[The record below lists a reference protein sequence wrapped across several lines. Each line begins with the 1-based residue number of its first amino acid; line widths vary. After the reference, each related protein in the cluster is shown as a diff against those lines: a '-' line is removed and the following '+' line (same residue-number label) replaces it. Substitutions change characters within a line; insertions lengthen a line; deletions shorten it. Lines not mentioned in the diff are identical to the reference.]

1 MIYGYFYTL
10 PNWTVT
16 DLTNNTIKI
25 CIFVPKKRL
34 VNIFLDLNFLR
45 CTMYLQ
51 LQNHPYDINES
62 TAALF
67 WLLISPALNEYSQDG
82 CFPHLRTVWWCL
94 DKERKTGM
102 DIYLNWTRI
111 KHVGAVLCCLCVA
124 LLHTFRYLPGY
135 QLWSFV
141 LCTGR
146 RSFGD
151 FSAIL
156 TCHSLKSGCP
166 VFQRHQI
173 SVS

>member
-1 MIYGYFYTL
+1 MMSGQREKNRHGYLFKL
-10 PNWTVT
+10 NT
-16 DLTNNTIKI
+16 DKTI
-25 CIFVPKKRL
+25 
-34 VNIFLDLNFLR
+34 
-45 CTMYLQ
+45 
-51 LQNHPYDINES
+51 
-62 TAALF
+62 
-67 WLLISPALNEYSQDG
+67 
-82 CFPHLRTVWWCL
+82 
-94 DKERKTGM
+94 
-102 DIYLNWTRI
+102 
-111 KHVGAVLCCLCVA
+111 VGAVLCCLCVA

-146 RSFGD
+146 RSFGN